1 MKGLSP
7 TRWANDLSVLLNQV
21 LGNDRFPVD
30 VAGVA
35 KEISHNKFPDDPISV
50 VVGRDLPG
58 FDGALFRAPPGKK
71 GWGIFYNSA
80 ISARGRINFTLA
92 HEFGH
97 YLLHR
102 LQFPNGIEC
111 KDDDVVQWD
120 SDYRR
125 IEAEAN
131 VFAANLL
138 MPLDDY
144 RRQISATS
152 KVDLDMISACA
163 DRYRV
168 SLVAAVLRWLQY
180 TERRAI
186 LVQSNDGFIKWAR
199 SSDRALKTGAYFA
212 TSKKTIAV
220 PEQSLAGLRDKSID
234 GRAGIELPAGVWLDE
249 AVHEMT
255 IFADQYD
262 FAITLLLLGNDAPS
276 RWN

>member
-1 MKGLSP
+1 MKRLSP
-7 TRWANDLSVLLNQV
+7 TRWANDLSLLLNQV
-21 LGNDRFPVD
+21 LGNNRFPVD

-35 KEISHNKFPDDPISV
+35 KEISQSKFPDDPISV

-58 FDGALFRAPPGKK
+58 FDGALFRAPAGKK

-144 RRQISATS
+144 RRQISAGS
-152 KVDLDMISACA
+152 KVDIDMISACA

-168 SLVAAVLRWLQY
+168 SLVAAILRWIQY

-212 TSKKTIAV
+212 TSKRTIAL
-220 PEQSLAGLRDKSID
+220 PGQSLAARRDTSID
-234 GRAGIELPAGVWLDE
+234 GRVGIDLPAGIWLNE
-249 AVHEMT
+249 EVREMT

-262 FAITLLLLGNDAPS
+262 FAITLLILPQDAPS
-276 RWN
+276 IWN